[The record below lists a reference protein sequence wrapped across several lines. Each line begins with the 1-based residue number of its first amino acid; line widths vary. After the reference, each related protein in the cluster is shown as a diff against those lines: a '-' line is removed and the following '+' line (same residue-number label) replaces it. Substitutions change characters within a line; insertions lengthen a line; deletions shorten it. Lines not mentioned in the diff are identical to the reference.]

1 MLVDKTSLKSLLAL
15 LKLTHLMMPPDTEP
29 AHMAMTVGTPFI
41 GLFDLIEVGGAIIE
55 QCSTSF
61 IPWITDC
68 DLLLGMTT
76 EFTGMF
82 IELIIIFGGFEALRR
97 RREYKKYKKLRE
109 NTRQLFSTYSRNIVT
124 ELKSGIEV
132 LEQLKSAEHQQIQNS
147 IANNPFQRV
156 QELYTNFSRDLFDR
170 YHLLDLNTIHIG
182 ELVLSQVEQLMNIW
196 CIAKMIDADSE
207 LSWKANTKESFTKSL
222 TNDMTKI
229 EDITAEI
236 SLIKTILSSIK
247 FRRLSFA
254 KASKLIASKIKQIEE
269 KTAQNL

>member
-1 MLVDKTSLKSLLAL
+1 L
-15 LKLTHLMMPPDTEP
+15 
-29 AHMAMTVGTPFI
+29 GCY
-41 GLFDLIEVGGAIIE
+41 LIEVGGAIIE

-68 DLLLGMTT
+68 DLLSGMTI
-76 EFTGMF
+76 EFAGMF
-82 IELIIIFGGFEALRR
+82 VELIIIFGGFEALRR

-109 NTRQLFSTYSRNIVT
+109 NTRQLFSTYSRNIVIQ
-124 ELKSGIEV
+124 LKSGIEV
-132 LEQLKSAEHQQIQNS
+132 LEQLKSAEHQQIQNA
-147 IANNPFQRV
+147 IANNPFQCV
-156 QELYTNFSRDLFDR
+156 QELYTHFSRDLFDR

-207 LSWKANTKESFTKSL
+207 LSWKANTKQSFTKSL
-222 TNDMTKI
+222 TIDMTKI

-254 KASKLIASKIKQIEE
+254 KASKLIASKIKQVEK